1 MNRNLAALDACHGC
15 NIHQTSLRWPISR
28 IGGRCLD
35 ILFDIWSLHRERR
48 ALQSFDDRAL
58 KDIGLTRADIE
69 QELAKPFWRR

>member
-1 MNRNLAALDACHGC
+1 MRTMGA
-15 NIHQTSLRWPISR
+15 ISIRQAFARPVGR
-28 IGGRCLD
+28 ISGRCLD
-35 ILFDIWSLHRERR
+35 MLFDVWSLHRERR